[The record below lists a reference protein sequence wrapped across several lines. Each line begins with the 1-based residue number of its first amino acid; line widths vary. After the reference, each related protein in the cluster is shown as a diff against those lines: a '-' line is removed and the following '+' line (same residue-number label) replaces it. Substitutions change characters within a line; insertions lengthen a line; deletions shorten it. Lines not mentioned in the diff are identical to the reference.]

1 MGNGCVSQPDGIVR
15 FGFSEALC
23 RIKQGEHVRRAGWNG
38 RNMYVALQSPDEG
51 SKNTLPYLYLV
62 YEQDPMRVSFPQG
75 ARVPWLASQTD
86 LLAEDWELAE

>member
-1 MGNGCVSQPDGIVR
+1 
-15 FGFSEALC
+15 
-23 RIKQGEHVRRAGWNG
+23 
-38 RNMYVALQSPDEG
+38 MYVALQSPDEG